1 MTTLFSPQ
9 ASRARMRNQPWT
21 TCVICRHRSKGP
33 RETVLVIAVV
43 NLTAL
48 FGGELLPDFEPRA
61 RLHARLSSSIEP
73 RFFFTARPTLL
84 ILFISLFS
92 LLAASHSSS
101 CIKRDLPYAFVPSLT
116 RPRTRF
122 TLLSSFVFPLQH
134 ALVDHTMPYL

>member
-61 RLHARLSSSIEP
+61 RLHARLSSPIEP
-73 RFFFTARPTLL
+73 RF
-84 ILFISLFS
+84 SLY
-92 LLAASHSSS
+92 SSS
-101 CIKRDLPYAFVPSLT
+101 YLTHPFSFPFLPCSRRRAHPHASNVTCPTHSC
-116 RPRTRF
+116 PRLR
-122 TLLSSFVFPLQH
+122 
-134 ALVDHTMPYL
+134 ALVPVSPFFRPLSFLCNML